1 MAKIPRKLK
10 RKLKRS
16 IRNHDVSGS
25 LEKFT
30 QTWAF
35 KVGDMVEYEGESALV
50 VKGERNGHFLLMN
63 HMGTHWRRAAKIR
76 SLRKI
81 SGHAND

>member
-1 MAKIPRKLK
+1 MAKIPSKFK
-10 RKLKRS
+10 RKLKMN

-25 LEKFT
+25 LEKFI

-35 KVGDMVEYEGESALV
+35 KVGDMVEYEGKSALV
-50 VKGERNGHFLLMN
+50 IKEERNGHFLLMN

-76 SLRKI
+76 ALRKDP
-81 SGHAND
+81 GHANE

>member
-1 MAKIPRKLK
+1 MSKIPSKLK
-10 RKLKRS
+10 RKLKMN
-16 IRNHDVSGS
+16 IKNHDVSGS

-30 QTWAF
+30 RTWAF
-35 KVGDMVEYEGESALV
+35 NVGDMVEYEGESALV
-50 VKGERNGHFLLMN
+50 VKEERNGHFLLMN

-76 SLRKI
+76 SLRKD